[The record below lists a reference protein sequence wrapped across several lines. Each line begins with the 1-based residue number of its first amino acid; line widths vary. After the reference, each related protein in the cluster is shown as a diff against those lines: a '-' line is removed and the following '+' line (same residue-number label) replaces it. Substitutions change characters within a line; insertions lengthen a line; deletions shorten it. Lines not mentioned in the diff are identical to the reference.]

1 MISKFH
7 IDELC
12 TWSKQL
18 PPAVPSSLTSAVKPR
33 HPNKFPYSNRK
44 LALKYHPDKN
54 QEQQEWATKKF
65 ADVAEAYE
73 VLSDS
78 EKRSIYDQY
87 GEEGLKHGGGD
98 GGGGFPGGG
107 GGGFPGFGSG
117 GFPGGGGFGQGGG
130 GQRFHFEAGDAQR
143 TFEQFF
149 GSGAGGALVRSRPF
163 LWVVRHCENLVNH
176 LATFFAW
183 ISTLLEFTYEHEKRR
198 RKGTKHSRDR
208 NRRPRGAS
216 ASSSPPLP
224 FIAALLVRVW

>member
-1 MISKFH
+1 MSFIRVHQIPFCK
-7 IDELC
+7 
-12 TWSKQL
+12 T
-18 PPAVPSSLTSAVKPR
+18 
-33 HPNKFPYSNRK
+33 YRK

-98 GGGGFPGGG
+98 GGGGGFPGGA
-107 GGGFPGFGSG
+107 GGFSGFGSG
-117 GFPGGGGFGQGGG
+117 GFPGSGGFGQGG

-163 LWVVRHCENLVNH
+163 LWVVRRFENLANQ
-176 LATFFAW
+176 LARFFTW
-183 ISTLLEFTYEHEKRR
+183 VSTLREFTYKHEERR

-216 ASSSPPLP
+216 VSSSPPS
-224 FIAALLVRVW
+224 LLLIPSFPTRTVLL